1 MSNVIDFDSIDANSE
16 SLFDVV
22 YEHLALPDSTYLGTR
37 ITKKMILENNDLSS
51 SDKKLVNEVVQS
63 VEWVNTLKRETL
75 NISTYVTEMVEY
87 TEVAVLKVTLKADN
101 SNLGKLKLSLINKV
115 AKLFHT
121 LIPYP
126 VILMIELD
134 GQLAISLADKRIN
147 QSDSSKLVIEHYY
160 NSQWFSV
167 VGLKRNEK
175 EFLNDFTLKN
185 VSSVNY
191 YELYQDFISM
201 LLALEASYISGSY
214 STKSSRSSNVAKSEI
229 GSSQEE
235 NVDNSDDSIS
245 HETFNE
251 MSNEEK
257 SHLLRELASLEAELT
272 NIRNKLKKEVQ
283 MNEKMRLNVQ
293 ARKVKQAISAITS
306 QLA

>member
-16 SLFDVV
+16 DLFDVF

-75 NISTYVTEMVEY
+75 NIPTYVTEMVEY
-87 TEVAVLKVTLKADN
+87 TEVAVLKVTLKADD
-101 SNLGKLKLSLINKV
+101 SNLGKLKNT

-214 STKSSRSSNVAKSEI
+214 STKSSRSSSVAKSEI

-235 NVDNSDDSIS
+235 NVGHADDSIS

-257 SHLLRELASLEAELT
+257 SHLLKELASLEAELT

>member
-16 SLFDVV
+16 DLFDVV

-75 NISTYVTEMVEY
+75 NIPTYVTEMVEY
-87 TEVAVLKVTLKADN
+87 TEVAVLKVTLKADD
-101 SNLGKLKLSLINKV
+101 SNLGKLKNT

-185 VSSVNY
+185 VSNVNY

-201 LLALEASYISGSY
+201 LLALEASLVTGKY
-214 STKSSRSSNVAKSEI
+214 SRDVRSEAI
-229 GSSQEE
+229 GFE
-235 NVDNSDDSIS
+235 DR
-245 HETFNE
+245 
-251 MSNEEK
+251 SNEEK
-257 SHLLRELASLEAELT
+257 ISILNKLASLEAELVG
-272 NIRNKLKKEVQ
+272 IRAKLKLETQ
-283 MNEKMRLNVQ
+283 MNQKMRMNVE
-293 ARKVKQAISAITS
+293 AHKIKKKIDELTS
-306 QLA
+306 CL

>member
-1 MSNVIDFDSIDANSE
+1 MSNVIDFDAIDANSE
-16 SLFDVV
+16 NLFDVV

-75 NISTYVTEMVEY
+75 NIPTYVTEMVEY
-87 TEVAVLKVTLKADN
+87 TEVAVLKVTLKVDDL
-101 SNLGKLKLSLINKV
+101 NLGKLKLSIINKV

-134 GQLAISLADKRIN
+134 GKLAISLADKRIN

-191 YELYQDFISM
+191 YELYQSFISK
-201 LLALEASYISGSY
+201 LIQLAVSNISGLYLVDKSVESNYDANSCSNFNENSNEYKTKILNDIEALEDKLKAIK
-214 STKSSRSSNVAKSEI
+214 TKIK
-229 GSSQEE
+229 QEKQM
-235 NVDNSDDSIS
+235 N
-245 HETFNE
+245 
-251 MSNEEK
+251 
-257 SHLLRELASLEAELT
+257 
-272 NIRNKLKKEVQ
+272 NKLNLNMEAREVKLKIKILK
-283 MNEKMRLNVQ
+283 NIV
-293 ARKVKQAISAITS
+293 I
-306 QLA
+306 

>member
-16 SLFDVV
+16 DMFDVV

-51 SDKKLVNEVVQS
+51 NDRKLVNEVVQS
-63 VEWVNTLKRETL
+63 IEWVNTLKRETL
-75 NISTYVTEMVEY
+75 NIPTYVTEMVEY
-87 TEVAVLKVTLKADN
+87 TEVAVLKVTLKADG
-101 SNLGKLKLSLINKV
+101 SNPGKLKQSPINKV

-214 STKSSRSSNVAKSEI
+214 STKSSRNSNVAKSEF
-229 GSSQEE
+229 GSSLEE
-235 NVDNSDDSIS
+235 NVDYSDDSIS

-251 MSNEEK
+251 MSNEDK
-257 SHLLRELASLEAELT
+257 SHLLKELASLEAELT

-283 MNEKMRLNVQ
+283 MNEKMRLNLK
-293 ARKVKQAISAITS
+293 AKKLKEKIL
-306 QLA
+306 QLSSSLS

>member
-16 SLFDVV
+16 DLFDVV

-75 NISTYVTEMVEY
+75 NIPTYVTEMVEY
-87 TEVAVLKVTLKADN
+87 TEVAVLKVTLKDDD
-101 SNLGKLKLSLINKV
+101 SNLGKLKNT

-185 VSSVNY
+185 VSNVNY

-201 LLALEASYISGSY
+201 LLALEASYITGSY
-214 STKSSRSSNVAKSEI
+214 STKSSRNSNGAKSEL
-229 GSSQEE
+229 GSSQEQ

-257 SHLLRELASLEAELT
+257 SHLLKELASLEAELT
-272 NIRNKLKKEVQ
+272 NIRNKLKKEMQ
-283 MNEKMRLNVQ
+283 MSEKMRLNVQ
-293 ARKVKQAISAITS
+293 ARKVKQAISAVTS

>member
-1 MSNVIDFDSIDANSE
+1 MSNVIDFDSIEANSE
-16 SLFDVV
+16 DLFDVV

-75 NISTYVTEMVEY
+75 NIPTYVTEMVEY
-87 TEVAVLKVTLKADN
+87 AEVAVLKVTLKADD
-101 SNLGKLKLSLINKV
+101 SNLGKLKNT

-167 VGLKRNEK
+167 VDLKHNEK
-175 EFLNDFTLKN
+175 DFLNDFTLKN

-191 YELYQDFISM
+191 FELYQDFISM
-201 LLALEASYISGSY
+201 LLDLDASYVSGSY
-214 STKSSRSSNVAKSEI
+214 RLSHLSTKRGESEVEPSLGFYKKNNEGKSMILKEYQDLV
-229 GSSQEE
+229 S
-235 NVDNSDDSIS
+235 
-245 HETFNE
+245 
-251 MSNEEK
+251 
-257 SHLLRELASLEAELT
+257 ELE
-272 NIRNKLKKEVQ
+272 NIRNLISKENS
-283 MNEKMRLNVQ
+283 MSTKMRLNIR
-293 ARKVKQAISAITS
+293 ASNVKKRIKEIRF
-306 QLA
+306 QL

>member
-87 TEVAVLKVTLKADN
+87 TEVAVLRVTLKADD
-101 SNLGKLKLSLINKV
+101 SNLGKLKNTT
-115 AKLFHT
+115 KLFHT

>member
-16 SLFDVV
+16 DLFDVV

-75 NISTYVTEMVEY
+75 NIPTYVTEMVEY
-87 TEVAVLKVTLKADN
+87 TEVAVLKVTLKADD
-101 SNLGKLKLSLINKV
+101 SNLGKLKNT

-185 VSSVNY
+185 VSNVNY

-201 LLALEASYISGSY
+201 LLNLEASAVSREYLSFSTYVSNNKIMDDKYSENANRKEYLIKIKELEIELVRLKNLISS
-214 STKSSRSSNVAKSEI
+214 SCQMKEKLHLNMKSKQIKDEI
-229 GSSQEE
+229 KK
-235 NVDNSDDSIS
+235 I
-245 HETFNE
+245 
-251 MSNEEK
+251 
-257 SHLLRELASLEAELT
+257 
-272 NIRNKLKKEVQ
+272 KLK
-283 MNEKMRLNVQ
+283 
-293 ARKVKQAISAITS
+293 I
-306 QLA
+306 

>member
-16 SLFDVV
+16 DLFDVV

-75 NISTYVTEMVEY
+75 NIPTYVTEMVEY
-87 TEVAVLKVTLKADN
+87 TEVAVLKVTLKADD
-101 SNLGKLKLSLINKV
+101 SNLGKLKNT

-126 VILMIELD
+126 VILLIELD

-175 EFLNDFTLKN
+175 DFLNDFTLKN

-201 LLALEASYISGSY
+201 LLAVDASYLTGEY
-214 STKSSRSSNVAKSEI
+214 SREIRSETLVL
-229 GSSQEE
+229 
-235 NVDNSDDSIS
+235 VDR
-245 HETFNE
+245 
-251 MSNEEK
+251 SNEEK
-257 SHLLRELASLEAELT
+257 TTILNKLANLEAELAG
-272 NIRNKLKKEVQ
+272 IRAKLKIETQ
-283 MNEKMRLNVQ
+283 MNQKMRLNVEAQ
-293 ARKVKQAISAITS
+293 QIKKMIGELTS
-306 QLA
+306 CL

>member
-1 MSNVIDFDSIDANSE
+1 MSNVIDFDAIDANSE
-16 SLFDVV
+16 NLFDVV

-75 NISTYVTEMVEY
+75 NIPTYVTEMVEY
-87 TEVAVLKVTLKADN
+87 TEVAVLKVTLKVDDL
-101 SNLGKLKLSLINKV
+101 NLGKLKLSIINKV

-134 GQLAISLADKRIN
+134 GKLAISLADKRIN

-167 VGLKRNEK
+167 VDLKHNEK
-175 EFLNDFTLKN
+175 DFLNDFTLKN

-191 YELYQDFISM
+191 YDLYQDFISM

-214 STKSSRSSNVAKSEI
+214 STKSSRNSNVAKSEF
-229 GSSQEE
+229 GSSQED
-235 NVDNSDDSIS
+235 NVEHSDDSIS

-257 SHLLRELASLEAELT
+257 SQLLKELATLEAELT
-272 NIRNKLKKEVQ
+272 NIRNKLKKEMQ

>member
-16 SLFDVV
+16 DLFDVV

-75 NISTYVTEMVEY
+75 NIPTYVTEMAEY
-87 TEVAVLKVTLKADN
+87 TEVAVLKVTLKADD
-101 SNLGKLKLSLINKV
+101 SNLGKLKNT

-134 GQLAISLADKRIN
+134 RQLAISLADKRIN

-167 VGLKRNEK
+167 VDLKHNEK
-175 EFLNDFTLKN
+175 DFLNDFTLKN

-201 LLALEASYISGSY
+201 LLALEASNISGSY
-214 STKSSRSSNVAKSEI
+214 STKSSRNSNVAKSEF
-229 GSSQEE
+229 GSSQEQ

-251 MSNEEK
+251 MSNEGK

>member
-1 MSNVIDFDSIDANSE
+1 MSNIIDFGSIEANGE
-16 SLFDVV
+16 DLFDAV
-22 YEHLALPDSTYLGTR
+22 YEHLALPGSTFLGTR

-75 NISTYVTEMVEY
+75 NIPTYVTEMVEY
-87 TEVAVLKVTLKADN
+87 TEVAVLKVTLKADS
-101 SNLGKLKLSLINKV
+101 SNLGKLKFTLINKV

-134 GQLAISLADKRIN
+134 GKLAISLADKRIN

-167 VGLKRNEK
+167 VDLKCNEQ

-201 LLALEASYISGSY
+201 LLTLETSYISGSY
-214 STKSSRSSNVAKSEI
+214 STKSSRNRSIAKSEC
-229 GSSQEE
+229 GLSQEE
-235 NVDNSDDSIS
+235 NVDNSGDSIS
-245 HETFNE
+245 NETFDE

-257 SHLLRELASLEAELT
+257 SNLLKELAFLEAELT